1 MYFPGAASLL
11 MIRGREV
18 SVSSCSY
25 LIPSLQIPSPVEEG
39 RSSESA
45 LRGGGSEVEEHFHIH
60 YIYITRAREW
70 ILILRFS
77 HSCHMDG
84 RGGMVLGDL
93 LDDYDACDNGILA
106 LGIVCHHMIHT
117 RCHPASALVASIPCE
132 GATG

>member
-11 MIRGREV
+11 MIRGREI
-18 SVSSCSY
+18 SISSCSY
-25 LIPSLQIPSPVEEG
+25 LIPPLQMSSPLEEG

-45 LRGGGSEVEEHFHIH
+45 LRGAEVEERFHIH
-60 YIYITRAREW
+60 YIYNARER

-84 RGGMVLGDL
+84 RDGMVLRDL

-106 LGIVCHHMIHT
+106 LRIVCHHMIHT
-117 RCHPASALVASIPCE
+117 RCHPASALVASVPCE

>member
-11 MIRGREV
+11 MIRGREI
-18 SVSSCSY
+18 SISSCSY
-25 LIPSLQIPSPVEEG
+25 LIPPLQIPSPVEEG

-45 LRGGGSEVEEHFHIH
+45 LRGEVQRLSSVSI
-60 YIYITRAREW
+60 YIIFITRAREW

-77 HSCHMDG
+77 HFCHMDG
-84 RGGMVLGDL
+84 RDGMVLRDL

-117 RCHPASALVASIPCE
+117 RCHPASALVASVPCE
-132 GATG
+132 GTTG

>member
-11 MIRGREV
+11 MIRGREI
-18 SVSSCSY
+18 SISSCSY
-25 LIPSLQIPSPVEEG
+25 LIPPLQIPSPVEEG

-45 LRGGGSEVEEHFHIH
+45 LRGEVQRLRSVFI
-60 YIYITRAREW
+60 YIIYITRAREW

-77 HSCHMDG
+77 HFCHMDG
-84 RGGMVLGDL
+84 RDGMVLRDL

-117 RCHPASALVASIPCE
+117 RCHPASALVASVPCE

>member
-11 MIRGREV
+11 MMCDGDV
-18 SVSSCSY
+18 SISPCSY
-25 LIPSLQIPSPVEEG
+25 LIPPLQIPSPLEEG

-45 LRGGGSEVEEHFHIH
+45 LRGEVQRLRSVFI
-60 YIYITRAREW
+60 YIIYITRAREW

-84 RGGMVLGDL
+84 RDGMVLRDL

>member
-1 MYFPGAASLL
+1 MYFPGAASLP
-11 MIRGREV
+11 MIRGREI
-18 SVSSCSY
+18 SISSCSY
-25 LIPSLQIPSPVEEG
+25 LIPPLQIPSPLEEG

-45 LRGGGSEVEEHFHIH
+45 LRGEVQRLRSVSI
-60 YIYITRAREW
+60 YIIYITRTRER

-84 RGGMVLGDL
+84 RGGMVLRDL

-117 RCHPASALVASIPCE
+117 RCHPASALVASVPCE

>member
-11 MIRGREV
+11 MMCDGEV
-18 SVSSCSY
+18 SISPCSY
-25 LIPSLQIPSPVEEG
+25 LIPPLQISSPVEEG

-45 LRGGGSEVEEHFHIH
+45 LRGEVQRLRSVSIYII
-60 YIYITRAREW
+60 YIYNARER

-77 HSCHMDG
+77 HFCHMDG
-84 RGGMVLGDL
+84 RDGMVLRDL
-93 LDDYDACDNGILA
+93 LDDYDACDNGILS